1 MEIDLRTQIN
11 IKEKIKMNEERKLK
25 IVFGIILFISL
36 IMSFMGMS
44 QKTQINEL
52 RTEINIL
59 ETEINQL
66 KK

>member
-1 MEIDLRTQIN
+1 
-11 IKEKIKMNEERKLK
+11 MNEERKLK
-25 IVFGIILFISL
+25 IIFAIVLITAL

-44 QKTQINEL
+44 QRTQINEL

-66 KK
+66 KNK